1 MTPISIP
8 ASPRLISLD
17 ALRGFTIAAMI
28 MVNSPGS
35 WSHIYAPLAHK
46 AWNGITPTDLIF
58 PFFIFVVGV
67 SIALAYGKKL
77 KEGKTAPDVYRK
89 IIIRSLK
96 IFAVGV
102 FLNLYPSFD
111 FADVRIA
118 GVLQRIAIV
127 FMVCALLFLTTG
139 FKKQAIAGA
148 FILIAYWISMTFIS
162 TPGYEK
168 PMLEPGI
175 NLASWVDSFMLPGR
189 MWQQTWDPE
198 GLFSTLPAI
207 ASGITGLLA
216 GALLNS
222 PKTIEKKISF
232 LLIGGILSLIAGYL
246 WSIHFPLNK
255 NLWTSSYVLVSSGYA
270 AISLAVFMYL
280 LDKRGNQKIARP
292 FVIFGSNAITV
303 YVLAWL
309 ADYLFSGI
317 NFCGSNF
324 KEHFMIFFTGWGFEP
339 KLASMMYA
347 LFYTALMFIPAWML
361 FRKKIF
367 IKL

>member
-77 KEGKTAPDVYRK
+77 KEGKPAADVYRK

-102 FLNLYPSFD
+102 FLNLYPTFD

-127 FMVCALLFLTTG
+127 FMVCAVLFLTTG
-139 FKKQAIAGA
+139 IKTQVIAGA
-148 FILIAYWISMTFIS
+148 LILIAYWLLMTLIPA
-162 TPGYEK
+162 PGYGQ

-175 NLASWVDSFMLPGR
+175 NLAARVDALLLPGR

-216 GALLNS
+216 GALHNS

-232 LLIGGILSLIAGYL
+232 LLIGGILSLLAGYL

-255 NLWTSSYVLVSSGYA
+255 NLWTSSYVLVSSGFA
-270 AISLAVFMYL
+270 AITLAVFMYL
-280 LDKRGNQKIARP
+280 IDKQGNLKVAKP

-317 NFCGSNF
+317 NFGGSNF
-324 KEHFMIFFTGWGFEP
+324 KDHFMISFTGLGFEP

>member
-1 MTPISIP
+1 MSIQT
-8 ASPRLISLD
+8 SSRLISLD

-77 KEGKTAPDVYRK
+77 KQGKPAADVYRK
-89 IIIRSLK
+89 IIIRSFK

-102 FLNLYPSFD
+102 FLNLYPTFD

-139 FKKQAIAGA
+139 FKTQVIAGA
-148 FILIAYWISMTFIS
+148 LILIAYWLLMTLIPA
-162 TPGYEK
+162 PGYGQ

-175 NLASWVDSFMLPGR
+175 NLAARIDALLLPGR

-232 LLIGGILSLIAGYL
+232 LLIGGILSLLVGYL

-270 AISLAVFMYL
+270 AITLAVFMYL
-280 LDKRGNQKIARP
+280 IDKQGNLKVAKP

-317 NFCGSNF
+317 NFGGSNF
-324 KEHFMIFFTGWGFEP
+324 KDHFMISFTGWGFEP